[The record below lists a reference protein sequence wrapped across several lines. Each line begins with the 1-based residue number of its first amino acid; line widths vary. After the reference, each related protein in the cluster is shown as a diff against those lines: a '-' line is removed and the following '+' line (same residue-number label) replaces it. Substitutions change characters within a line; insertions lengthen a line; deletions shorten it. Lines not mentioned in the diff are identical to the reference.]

1 VDILKED
8 RDNWS
13 EVQQNMGKALDE
25 MRINW
30 DSQLKIK
37 ELNSASNPLLNRRI
51 KKSKTNEK
59 LSESSKSSTTS
70 TTNASANSLSP
81 SNQVSLKAESDSK
94 KISSLN
100 TIVDQDIKVQSLSRE
115 PSDISMRSLTP
126 SNSRQ
131 ASPQRK

>member
-1 VDILKED
+1 
-8 RDNWS
+8 
-13 EVQQNMGKALDE
+13 MGKALDE

-37 ELNSASNPLLNRRI
+37 ELPTVSNPLLARRM

-59 LSESSKSSTTS
+59 LSELSKTSAPKATS
-70 TTNASANSLSP
+70 TNTQTSP
-81 SNQVSLKAESDSK
+81 NTISSIRESDSK
-94 KISSLN
+94 KLASSN
-100 TIVDQDIKVQSLSRE
+100 TIVDKDIKIQNLSRE

-131 ASPQRK
+131 SSPQRK